1 MKVDVMLQ
9 QLVIITQVLQYLRNE
24 IMVLQDNIR

>member
-1 MKVDVMLQ
+1 MKVDAMLQ